1 MVNAIADARRQGI
14 ISANEDDYRTFMTE
28 DQIRRYEET
37 VRQQQEAQ
45 GENPNTIFDEQIMAG
60 APEGQAAEPKKK
72 TIAFRNNDDI
82 CDGQSQQTRG
92 SRATR
97 KSSVKSKKLD
107 QQTAA

>member
-1 MVNAIADARRQGI
+1 
-14 ISANEDDYRTFMTE
+14 
-28 DQIRRYEET
+28 
-37 VRQQQEAQ
+37 
-45 GENPNTIFDEQIMAG
+45 MAG

-82 CDGQSQQTRG
+82 YDGQSQQTRG